1 MSDPQTSNSIL
12 ERGPDGQDLSA
23 LCQDTGSDADLEISR
38 GHHQA
43 HHQSNIRKRSQ
54 VGASTPDFPAP
65 KRADLHC
72 YDSIDEDCATSGAP
86 SPCSSLHGST
96 NNDMAVTR
104 STSPRLNAP
113 RTRRSMR
120 HAATFNWIPEQ
131 EPFTEQRTSG
141 IIGLARKPF
150 SFKKGNLVRLEDEAW
165 RKLWEQEHS
174 ISDKE
179 HEWRKQVKEE
189 AEKNGK
195 YVNARINVGP
205 NFQAR
210 FNEDPPH
217 TFGED
222 YLEDLTRAEVI
233 FNPHDREEAW
243 NKVCPK
249 IRQLNKDEYYDWSRN
264 IYWRA
269 IYRQFEGRI
278 TFEAALEHLQQCGF
292 DFRIALDTIDQK
304 LHNVPQETRLI
315 PAGRVK
321 TIAALM
327 VKPEVT
333 RRAVQASAMR
343 NWHLPEIQMFWEQ
356 FIRFYSRQATFGVGC
371 NCNDPVYMDVAFEP
385 RVGCLVCTRHRRLH
399 ADPSKKCLICLTYE
413 KIFEHEKKS
422 NSLHRFSSSS
432 ISRCSIS
439 SLVQLRLSLAS
450 FSVHLFKKSFSA
462 SEKMTFL
469 AGLSYRTFKANRRYF
484 VDFRCF
490 STFNCQ

>member
-1 MSDPQTSNSIL
+1 MHL
-12 ERGPDGQDLSA
+12 
-23 LCQDTGSDADLEISR
+23 
-38 GHHQA
+38 
-43 HHQSNIRKRSQ
+43 
-54 VGASTPDFPAP
+54 VST
-65 KRADLHC
+65 K
-72 YDSIDEDCATSGAP
+72 I
-86 SPCSSLHGST
+86 
-96 NNDMAVTR
+96 
-104 STSPRLNAP
+104 
-113 RTRRSMR
+113 
-120 HAATFNWIPEQ
+120 
-131 EPFTEQRTSG
+131 
-141 IIGLARKPF
+141 
-150 SFKKGNLVRLEDEAW
+150 
-165 RKLWEQEHS
+165 
-174 ISDKE
+174 
-179 HEWRKQVKEE
+179 
-189 AEKNGK
+189 
-195 YVNARINVGP
+195 
-205 NFQAR
+205 
-210 FNEDPPH
+210 PPH

-249 IRQLNKDEYYDWSRN
+249 IRQLNEDEYYDWSRN

-385 RVGCLVCTRHRRLH
+385 RVGCLVCTRYRRLH

-413 KIFEHEKKS
+413 KIFEHEKKIQFPPSLFIFFHQPLLHLLSGPTSVVSCFFLSPLIQKIVLGIRKDDFFGRPLVFENLLICEANQAFFAWVRMRATMPSAHEAADSWFEGNIHVNRIVAVASDSEGCLSGVES
-422 NSLHRFSSSS
+422 NELLPKH
-432 ISRCSIS
+432 
-439 SLVQLRLSLAS
+439 LDLR
-450 FSVHLFKKSFSA
+450 
-462 SEKMTFL
+462 
-469 AGLSYRTFKANRRYF
+469 
-484 VDFRCF
+484 
-490 STFNCQ
+490 